1 MALTSAI
8 NSSLSGLTVAAR
20 LAQTT
25 SDNLANAQTEG
36 YGRRELNLTP
46 DLLGGVRVTSL
57 ARDTNLAAIG
67 DRRLADADVGREQ
80 SGATALSRL
89 EQTFGP
95 VGSESG
101 VAGRL
106 DALEDALIS
115 AGGEPSSEVRL
126 RGVLNRLNDLVAA
139 IRNDADALKAQR
151 EAADGAIAR
160 DVETLNQSLQQI
172 EELNAN
178 IGRIRNSG
186 QDPSP
191 LIDQRQVVVDR
202 IASIV
207 PVRQVDRGDDVIA
220 LYTMSGEGLIDGP
233 APEFT
238 FEPTPTIMP
247 AMTFAGGALNG
258 VFKNGQP
265 LSLNDGFG
273 RLKGGS
279 LEASFQLRDE
289 TLPEI
294 QTNLD
299 NFAADLV
306 RRFEDSTAD
315 PTLAPGDPGLL
326 TDGGAPLDP
335 LDITG
340 LSFRLEINPAVD
352 PDQGGVLSNFRD
364 GVNAAA
370 AGPVGSAEQ
379 LDRWLSALRDT
390 TSVVAGGANQ
400 SAAGHAADFIADVG
414 ERRLYAEQNLSF
426 AQARQDRLL
435 SAELANGVDSDK
447 ELQNLIRIE
456 QAYAA
461 NVRVL
466 QTIDQMMRQL
476 MEI

>member
-8 NSSLSGLTVAAR
+8 NSALSGLTASSR

-36 YGRRELNLTP
+36 YGRRELNLVP
-46 DLLGGVRVTSL
+46 DLLGGVRVDSL
-57 ARDTNLAAIG
+57 SRDVNLRAIG

-80 SGATALSRL
+80 YGAAALSRL

-95 VGSESG
+95 VGSDGG
-101 VAGRL
+101 VVGRL
-106 DALEDALIS
+106 EAFEESLIF

-126 RGVLNRLNDLVAA
+126 RGVLNRLDDLVAA
-139 IRNDADALKAQR
+139 IRSDADALKAQR
-151 EAADGAIAR
+151 EEADSAIVR
-160 DVETLNQSLQQI
+160 DIETLNQSLQQI
-172 EELNAN
+172 EELNAD

-202 IASIV
+202 IASIT

-220 LYTMSGEGLIDGP
+220 LYTMGGESLIDGP

-238 FEPTPTIMP
+238 FESTPTIMP
-247 AMTFAGGALNG
+247 AMSFAGGALNG
-258 VFKNGQP
+258 VFKNGDP
-265 LSLNDGFG
+265 LNLNDGFG

-279 LEASFQLRDE
+279 LEANFKLRDE
-289 TLPEI
+289 TIPEI
-294 QTNLD
+294 QANLD
-299 NFAADLV
+299 NIAADLV
-306 RRFEDSTAD
+306 RRFEDTAVD

-326 TDGGAPLDP
+326 TDGGAALDP

-340 LSFRLEINPAVD
+340 LSFRLEINASVD
-352 PDQGGVLSNFRD
+352 PDQGGDVTNFRD
-364 GVNAAA
+364 GLNAVA

-379 LDRWLSALRDT
+379 LDRWLSALRSST
-390 TSVVAGGANQ
+390 TVVAGGANQ
-400 SAAGHAADFIADVG
+400 SAASHAADFIADVG
-414 ERRLYAEQNLSF
+414 ERRVYAEQNLSF

-447 ELQNLIRIE
+447 ELQNLLRIE